1 MHLPEFSLAL
11 LVEALYKSVGLTLQR
26 PPQADT
32 ASATQIFRV
41 FDERL
46 YSLTQAYKL

>member
-1 MHLPEFSLAL
+1 MQLPEFCFAL
-11 LVEALYKSVGLTLQR
+11 LMEALYESVCLTLQR

-32 ASATQIFRV
+32 ASTAQIFSV

-46 YSLTQAYKL
+46 HGLTQTHKL